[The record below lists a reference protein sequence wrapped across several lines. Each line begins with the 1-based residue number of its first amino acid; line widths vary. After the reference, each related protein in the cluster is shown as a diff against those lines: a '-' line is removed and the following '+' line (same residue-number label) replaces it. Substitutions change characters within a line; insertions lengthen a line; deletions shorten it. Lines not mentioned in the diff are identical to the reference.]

1 MREHMLQYAG
11 EKAFLLGGG
20 SDLARFKAGRGKE
33 PAHSL
38 LVFGNERKCLN
49 RKHFGCF
56 TCGR

>member
-1 MREHMLQYAG
+1 MLQHAG
-11 EKAFLLGGG
+11 EKAFLLRGGA
-20 SDLARFKAGRGKE
+20 DLARFKAGRGEK

-56 TCGR
+56 TRGR